1 MAGRAFVAIKQDC
14 KFWHLFAFSP
24 RFVQKTFLKF
34 YFYRVCEKYMSVKT
48 ALLPKIDTQGERRS
62 SKPRKPRQQRSRE
75 RYEILLDS
83 TESLLAEHD
92 ASDVGLYDIAKHA
105 KVPPASVYHFFPTKE
120 AAFVALADRYLEQ
133 LYVLTRNTAIDRK
146 LIRQWTDIYVLG
158 SERLVDFYNKH
169 PVLLKLFFGSALSP
183 EIRRRDMD
191 YIKKMSERE
200 HEWLNSYFI
209 MPYIPDAELK
219 FSVVL
224 SIYDGVTLAS
234 YERHGCVTEE
244 YRAELLRAVVAY
256 CKTFLPEV
264 IPLRQPESE

>member
-14 KFWHLFAFSP
+14 KSWHLFAFSP
-24 RFVQKTFLKF
+24 RFVQQTFLKF

-48 ALLPKIDTQGERRS
+48 ARLPKIDTQGERRS
-62 SKPRKPRQQRSRE
+62 SKPRKPLQQRGRE

-105 KVPPASVYHFFPTKE
+105 KVAPASVYHFFPTKE

-133 LYVLTRNTAIDRK
+133 LYVLTRNTVIDRK

-200 HEWLNSYFI
+200 GEWLNSYFI

-244 YRAELLRAVVAY
+244 YKAELLRAVVAY
-256 CKTFLPEV
+256 CKTFLPDV
-264 IPLRQPESE
+264 IPLRRPESE

>member
-1 MAGRAFVAIKQDC
+1 
-14 KFWHLFAFSP
+14 
-24 RFVQKTFLKF
+24 
-34 YFYRVCEKYMSVKT
+34 MSVKT
-48 ALLPKIDTQGERRS
+48 VRLQKIEAQEERRS
-62 SKPRKPRQQRSRE
+62 SKPRKPLQQRSRE
-75 RYEILLDS
+75 RYEILLDA
-83 TESLLAEHD
+83 TEALLGERD

-105 KVPPASVYHFFPTKE
+105 NVPPASVYHFFPTKE

-133 LYVLTRNTAIDRK
+133 LYSLTRLTTIDRK

-158 SERLVDFYNKH
+158 NERLVDFYNKH

-183 EIRRRDMD
+183 EIRRRDLD
-191 YIKKMSERE
+191 YIKKLSERDY
-200 HEWLNSYFI
+200 EWLNSYFV

-244 YRAELLRAVVAY
+244 YKAEMLRAVIAY

-264 IPLRQPESE
+264 IPLRPPEGD

>member
-1 MAGRAFVAIKQDC
+1 MPAKAGRQ
-14 KFWHLFAFSP
+14 P
-24 RFVQKTFLKF
+24 R
-34 YFYRVCEKYMSVKT
+34 
-48 ALLPKIDTQGERRS
+48 IDPLDERRS
-62 SKPRKPRQQRSRE
+62 SKPRKPLQQRSKE
-75 RYEILLDS
+75 RYEILLDA
-83 TESLLAEHD
+83 TEALLGQQD
-92 ASDVGLYDIAKHA
+92 ASEVGLYDIAKHA

-120 AAFVALADRYLEQ
+120 AAFVALAERYLEQ
-133 LYVLTRNTAIDRK
+133 LYFLTRNTAIDRK

-183 EIRRRDMD
+183 EIRRRDLD
-191 YIKKMSERE
+191 YIKNLSERDY
-200 HEWLNSYFI
+200 EWLNSYFI

-234 YERHGCVTEE
+234 YERYGCVTDE
-244 YRAELLRAVVAY
+244 YKAEMLRAVVAY

-264 IPLRQPESE
+264 IPLRPPESE

>member
-1 MAGRAFVAIKQDC
+1 
-14 KFWHLFAFSP
+14 
-24 RFVQKTFLKF
+24 
-34 YFYRVCEKYMSVKT
+34 MSVKT
-48 ALLPKIDTQGERRS
+48 ARLPKIDTQGERRS
-62 SKPRKPRQQRSRE
+62 SKPRKPLQQRGRE

-105 KVPPASVYHFFPTKE
+105 KVAPASVYHFFPTKE

-200 HEWLNSYFI
+200 GEWLNSYFI

-244 YRAELLRAVVAY
+244 YKAELLRAVVAY

-264 IPLRQPESE
+264 IPLRRPESE